1 MADYI
6 HDLRKRVGHTP
17 IILTFVGGIL
27 VNDAGE
33 ILLQKRQDFQQWG
46 LVGGALEF
54 GETTSA
60 ACRREFREETGLL
73 VEPLRLLDVDSAQ
86 IQHYPNGDVA
96 QALLAVYLVR
106 AVGGKLNADNE
117 ETLALAY
124 FDENHLPPLFNAQHE
139 RIIAN
144 YFAARR
150 SGSVLTH
157 FD

>member
-6 HDLRKRVGHTP
+6 HDVRQLVGHAP
-17 IILTFVGGIL
+17 IILTFAGGIL

-33 ILLQKRQDFQQWG
+33 ILLQKRADYQQWG
-46 LVGGALEF
+46 MVGGALEF

-60 ACRREFREETGLL
+60 ACQREFREETGLE
-73 VEPLRLLDVDSAQ
+73 VEPLRILDVDSGQ

-96 QALLAVYLVR
+96 QAVLVTYLVR
-106 AVGGKLNADNE
+106 AVGGQLNADND
-117 ETLALAY
+117 ETLALEY
-124 FDENHLPPLFNAQHE
+124 FSEEQLPPIFNAQHE

-150 SGSVLTH
+150 SGSVLTN